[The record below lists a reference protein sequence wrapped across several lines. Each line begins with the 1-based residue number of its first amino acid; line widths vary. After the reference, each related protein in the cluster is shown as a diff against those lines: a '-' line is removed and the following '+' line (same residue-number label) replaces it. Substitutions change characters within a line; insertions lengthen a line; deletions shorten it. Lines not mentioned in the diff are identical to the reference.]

1 MTSPISAAAYWI
13 SRSAPP
19 CTLES
24 PMNQK
29 AGPAVSKD
37 NVTPPDTNGQSSS
50 PNPT

>member
-1 MTSPISAAAYWI
+1 MTRPISAAAYWI
-13 SRSAPP
+13 ARSPAPV
-19 CTLES
+19 TDES

-37 NVTPPDTNGQSSS
+37 SVTPPVTNGHSSS